1 MADSGTKEENGSS
14 YNPAVVA
21 RLGQIGF
28 VVVLLLVLIGWGR
41 LLEYSW
47 LAGPLFLGFTALF
60 LIVLSA
66 LKEPELIYPIVALGL
81 CGYYLT
87 ASALG
92 APSSLFPSLFLLPLF
107 IMWVFGAI
115 VVRRLESR
123 RTLFSAGYLASA
135 FFLVVLVLLVLR
147 GVISRPILVAI
158 PVLGISLFCIE
169 RYVYGRRTVPGYFG
183 FILFF
188 TGILLFLSSIPGLS
202 AGYRGILLL
211 VAAAFVMAFAS
222 GFQDRV
228 GFGKLLP
235 AYLIG
240 LVFSIAGLA
249 VSWVT
254 RDAFFI
260 TCLGFSFHLLGFSKT
275 LALKPTAYRLWETTT
290 FKASFGLA
298 NLAAVMVGVL
308 LVVDRFP
315 FRLLPMAACAGYV
328 YFYLTL
334 ASRRRRTLL
343 RTRSLYMYAAA
354 FFALSLYYTALVNL
368 IPARYHSM
376 LGLFGLPFL
385 VGVLFLATLST
396 KRPPVLMKS
405 IYDVGYG
412 VVALSFLLPAVL
424 GVYSHATSVFVGAVF
439 VAVYLIF
446 WAKTRAKLLPY
457 QLVLVSLFM
466 YLSIVSL
473 LGLGLQWL
481 SVALVAPGLVA
492 LVLALVS
499 KESGSI
505 RYRLLYTAFFLS
517 SVFSITLVL
526 YAEWLSLY
534 LVAVWAVLYLVAG
547 SIWQRRVSYA

>member
-14 YNPAVVA
+14 YNPVVVA

-28 VVVLLLVLIGWGR
+28 AVVLLLVLIGWGR

-60 LIVLSA
+60 LTALSV
-66 LKEPELIYPIVALGL
+66 LKEPQLIYPIVALSL

-92 APSSLFPSLFLLPLF
+92 TPSSLFPSLFLLPLL

-188 TGILLFLSSIPGLS
+188 TGILLFLSSIPGFS

-235 AYLIG
+235 VYLIG
-240 LVFSIAGLA
+240 LAFSIAGLA

-260 TCLGFSFHLLGFSKT
+260 TCFGFSFHLLGFSKT
-275 LALKPTAYRLWETTT
+275 LAFKPTAYRMWETTT
-290 FKASFGLA
+290 YKASFGLA

-308 LVVDRFP
+308 LIVDKFP
-315 FRLLPMAACAGYV
+315 FKLLPMAASAGYV
-328 YFYLTL
+328 YFYWALG
-334 ASRRRRTLL
+334 SRRRRTLL
-343 RTRSLYMYAAA
+343 RTRSLYVYAAA
-354 FFALSLYYTALVNL
+354 FFLLTLYYTALFHFA
-368 IPARYHSM
+368 PAGFHSM
-376 LGLFGLPFL
+376 LGLFGVPFL
-385 VGVLFLATLST
+385 VGTLLFASLNT
-396 KRPPVLMKS
+396 KRPPVLTKS
-405 IYDVGYG
+405 VHDVGYG
-412 VVALSFLLPAVL
+412 VVAVSFLLPAVL
-424 GVYSHATSVFVGAVF
+424 GVYSHIVSVSVGAAF

-446 WAKTRAKLLPY
+446 WAKTRETLLLF
-457 QLVLVSLFM
+457 QVVLVSLFM

-473 LGLGLQWL
+473 LGLDLQWL
-481 SVALVAPGLVA
+481 SAALVAPGLVA

-499 KESGSI
+499 KETESI
-505 RYRLLYTAFFLS
+505 RYKLLCTAFFLS
-517 SVFSITLVL
+517 SAFSITLVL

-534 LVAVWAVLYLVAG
+534 LVSVWAVFYLVAG
-547 SIWQRRVSYA
+547 SILQRRVSYA